1 MDENK
6 EEVEEEKEEEMAV
19 EPGGWWL
26 WVLSW
31 FGWLDGAPA
40 EPRADSSS
48 PQFLPG
54 CHSGRLLVSLSYKAR
69 AVWPTVRYLSVL

>member
-1 MDENK
+1 MDEK
-6 EEVEEEKEEEMAV
+6 EAEEEEEKEEEMTV